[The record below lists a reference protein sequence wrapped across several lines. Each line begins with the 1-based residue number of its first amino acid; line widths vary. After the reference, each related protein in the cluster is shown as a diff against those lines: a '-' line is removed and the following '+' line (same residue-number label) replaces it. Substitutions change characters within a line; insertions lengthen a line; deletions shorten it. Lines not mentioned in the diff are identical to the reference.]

1 MDAHA
6 IAIAAAAAAGLGIGT
21 GLGLKLVPALF
32 KAGQNL
38 RAVRDPQSQPFAEL
52 LGEEAAAHASLARP
66 GGRLCGS
73 TIVGLYGDALR
84 HADGSF
90 TRAYHVELSPT
101 VFSDDLVAESRSNAL
116 ARLLAARKPV
126 GTVIQFRLSAGVDPG
141 QALIRHQAARDKLGI
156 HPEAA
161 LLHDGGL
168 QKYVEMTARGLF
180 RQTVLTCWV
189 RVPNPNARA
198 EDQFL
203 PALKR
208 ELKRGGLERFPAALA
223 AGWRASAAEQIV
235 RRMIAEEQEAFEEAG
250 KTFRLVERENS
261 IRLTRF
267 TREELWAAVYLGH
280 RQNATSV
287 PAPSADGTDIRD
299 YLCGETVETNG
310 HYVLHGNCPAAVVS
324 LFTPPQ
330 PWITADALR
339 LLSVNG
345 SLNFRHTIVSEFI
358 YPDQRRGMKKLDRRI
373 GQVSRSA
380 NSLTGQKKLSP
391 EAIVAMQDL
400 ADLRQSLAGGRAAL
414 AQVRFYVIV
423 YGEPARTRAD
433 LAESM
438 KNLDRRAEQVIAEIR
453 RIPGADADREEPA
466 ALSALYRKALVGEAD
481 ARPTGREITETA
493 YSLSPLIPTEAE
505 WGGAPRPHTLFSLPT
520 GRLIGLDL
528 FDRQAIPS
536 PLALTLAAPRGGKSV
551 LLGRLINDVLASKAG
566 ACVRAVD
573 FGESFGP
580 LVDVLD
586 GRHLRFAAGTDKT
599 INAWDYEGLAR
610 GEMPDEVQVGFVVG
624 DLMQL
629 ARVPVNDTL
638 AEDILTTLA
647 LEVYRNEVPR
657 NRPGMPKHEPVLS
670 HLIDLFDTWPF
681 KGAAK
686 DRAEQLKLALLQ
698 FRGHSFLDAPTHP
711 EFAGDSPF
719 DVYEL
724 DCLETFPDRVRE
736 SLAYRAAARVLRA
749 IGRRNEDGTRS
760 PTLLV
765 FDELW
770 KLKEKYP
777 RIMDVIKRGAR
788 TGGKEN
794 TVTILATQAW
804 EDVAGIADIAKTA
817 GVKIIGKQIGDY
829 SKLAEDS
836 GLSLQAAAA
845 VSVIHNVPGSH
856 AQFLLTLGSGED
868 RVMQV
873 VQCDLSPTEL
883 WTFTTNPDERN
894 ARARVQTLKPWWPLA
909 RVIDWLAARYPQGLT
924 GVGLVR
930 IDERELIEGLPELS
944 QVIRRQ

>member
-6 IAIAAAAAAGLGIGT
+6 IAIAAGAAAGFGIGT
-21 GLGLKLVPALF
+21 GLGLRLVPALF
-32 KAGQNL
+32 RAGRDL
-38 RAVRDPQSQPFAEL
+38 RPARHLRGRTFTEL
-52 LGEEAAAHASLARP
+52 PGEEAAAQASLVRP
-66 GGRLCGS
+66 GGRLRNS
-73 TIVGLYGDALR
+73 SVVGLCGDALR

-101 VFSDDLVAESRSNAL
+101 VFSDDLVAENRANAL
-116 ARLLAARKPV
+116 ARLLAARKPA

-141 QALIRHQAARDKLGI
+141 LALTRHQAARDKVGI

-168 QKYVEMTARGLF
+168 RKYVEMAGRGLF

-189 RVPNPNARA
+189 RVPNPHARA

-203 PALKR
+203 PALRR
-208 ELKRGGLERFPAALA
+208 ELEGGGLKRLPAALA
-223 AGWRASAAEQIV
+223 AGWRASSAEQVV
-235 RRMIAEEQEAFEEAG
+235 RRVIAEEREALEEAE
-250 KTFRLVERENS
+250 KTFRLVEREDA

-267 TREELWAAVYLGH
+267 TREELWSAVYLGH

-287 PAPSADGTDIRD
+287 PAAPADGTDVRD

-345 SLNFRHTIVSEFI
+345 SLNFRHTVVSEFV

-373 GQVSRSA
+373 GQVGRSA
-380 NSLTGQKKLSP
+380 SSLTGRKKLSP
-391 EAIVAMQDL
+391 EALVALQDL
-400 ADLRQSLAGGRAAL
+400 AGLRQDLAGGRAAL
-414 AQVRFYVIV
+414 AQVRFYVVV
-423 YGEPARTRAD
+423 YGEPARTRAE

-438 KNLDRRAEQVIAEIR
+438 KSLDRRAEQVIAEIR

-466 ALSALYRKALVGEAD
+466 ALSVLYRKALVGEAD

-493 YSLSPLIPTEAE
+493 YSLAPLIPAEAE
-505 WGGAPRPHTLFSLPT
+505 WGGAPRPHTLLSLPT
-520 GRLIGLDL
+520 GRLVGLDL
-528 FDRQAIPS
+528 FDRRMIPS

-551 LLGRLINDVLASKAG
+551 LLGRIINDVLATKAR
-566 ACVRAVD
+566 ARVRAVD

-580 LVDVLD
+580 LVDVLE
-586 GRHLRFAAGTDKT
+586 GRHLRFEAGTDRT

-629 ARVPVNDTL
+629 ARVPAGDTL

-657 NRPGMPKHEPVLS
+657 NRPGLPRHEPVLS
-670 HLIDLFDTWPF
+670 HLVDLFDTWPF
-681 KGAAK
+681 KGAAR

-711 EFAGDSPF
+711 DFAGDSPF

-749 IGRRNEDGTRS
+749 VGRLSEDGTRA

-770 KLKEKYP
+770 KLREKYP

-794 TVTILATQAW
+794 VVTVLATQAY
-804 EDVAGIADIAKTA
+804 EDVADIADIAKTA

-829 SKLAEDS
+829 SKLAEDA

-845 VSVIHNVPGSH
+845 VSVIHNAPGSH
-856 AQFLLTLGSGED
+856 AQFLLALGSGED
-868 RVMQV
+868 RVMQL

-894 ARARVQTLKPWWPLA
+894 ARARVRALKPWWPLA
-909 RVIDWLAARYPQGLT
+909 RVIDWLAARYPRGLT
-924 GVGLVR
+924 GAGLVA
-930 IDERELIEGLPELS
+930 IDERELLEGLPGLATPGGRE
-944 QVIRRQ
+944 